1 MAANDRTT
9 VVGVFHD
16 GKDAEY
22 AINELKRDGFRDDQI
37 GIAARDSDH
46 KEGAIRS
53 AGEKDTGDVGGGAAT
68 GALTG
73 GVVGGVLGAL
83 AAGLIPGIGPVLAG
97 GMLAGVLGGAAVGA
111 AAGGL
116 IGALTGMGVPEEDA
130 RYYDEEFKGGRT
142 IVTVKA
148 DGRYDDA
155 RVILHAHGAYDMDT
169 RDTAPTSAAPMRN
182 PADVTVGPPA
192 RRNIPG
198 TRGASQTESLE
209 LREEELTARKERTDA
224 GKVGIEKDVVTEH
237 RSTDVPVTHEEAV
250 VERRPVDR
258 RPSDRPITGNEEIV
272 IELSREEVI
281 AEKRA
286 VVYEEVELAKQ
297 TVEDTER
304 VEADVQREVAEV
316 KQTGDARVVGDT
328 QLSQRSAGSN
338 SWGDAMPSYR
348 QRWESR
354 SGSSGGRW
362 EDAEPGYRFGYEMA
376 HDPRY
381 RDRDWNDAQTEFDSG
396 YGEWSRRNGYRT
408 ITWDRARE
416 NAREAWED
424 ARGQVPRR

>member
-1 MAANDRTT
+1 
-9 VVGVFHD
+9 VGVFHD
-16 GKDAEY
+16 RKDAQY
-22 AINELKRDGFRDDQI
+22 AINELKREGFRDDQI
-37 GIAARDSDH
+37 GVAARDSDH
-46 KEGAIRS
+46 KEDAIRS
-53 AGEKDTGDVGGGAAT
+53 TDENDAGDVGGGAAT

-97 GMLAGVLGGAAVGA
+97 GMLAGVLGGAAFGA

-155 RVILHAHGAYDMDT
+155 RVILHAHGAYDTDT
-169 RDTAPTSAAPMRN
+169 RDTGPTSTAQLSN
-182 PADVTVGPPA
+182 PSDVTEGPPA
-192 RRNIPG
+192 RRNIAG
-198 TRGASQTESLE
+198 TRRASDAETLE

-224 GKVGIEKDVVTEH
+224 GKVEIEKDVVTEH
-237 RSTDVPVTHEEAV
+237 RSTDVPVTHEEV
-250 VERRPVDR
+250 VLERRPVDR
-258 RPSDRPITGNEEIV
+258 RPSDRPIAGNEEIE
-272 IELSREEVI
+272 IELIREEVI

-286 VVYEEVELAKQ
+286 VVYEEVELAKR
-297 TVEDTER
+297 TVEGTER

-328 QLSQRSAGSN
+328 GSSRRSTASY
-338 SWGDAMPSYR
+338 SWDEAMPLYR
-348 QRWESR
+348 QRWQSR

-362 EDAEPGYRFGYEMA
+362 EDAEPGYRYGYEMA

-381 RDRDWNDAQTEFDSG
+381 RDRDWNDAETDFDSG

-408 ITWDRARE
+408 MTWDRARE

-424 ARGQVPRR
+424 AREQVPRR